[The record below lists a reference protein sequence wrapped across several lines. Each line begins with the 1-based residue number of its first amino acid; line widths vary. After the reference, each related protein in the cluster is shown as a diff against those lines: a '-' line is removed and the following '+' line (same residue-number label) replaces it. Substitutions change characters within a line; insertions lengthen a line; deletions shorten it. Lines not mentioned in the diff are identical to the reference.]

1 MKRTVPA
8 LLLCLTTFA
17 ASASGYQDEIDKFF
31 GLYEEGRIEESVDQL
46 YSSNPYVSAVPDQ
59 VKQVKSQLRSL
70 EGLVGGLD
78 LKTKLS
84 EYSVGDVFVHVTY
97 LLNYDR
103 QAVRFEFQFFKIKS
117 GWRIDSF
124 SFDTDF
130 DDEVEALA
138 RREALQR
145 EE

>member
-17 ASASGYQDEIDKFF
+17 ASASGYLGDIDKFF
-31 GLYEEGRIEESVDQL
+31 GLYEVGRIEESVDQL

-84 EYSVGDVFVHVTY
+84 EYSVGDVFVHVT
-97 LLNYDR
+97 
-103 QAVRFEFQFFKIKS
+103 
-117 GWRIDSF
+117 
-124 SFDTDF
+124 
-130 DDEVEALA
+130 
-138 RREALQR
+138 
-145 EE
+145 